1 MCLEWVRLPVCVCAW
16 ISLTLC
22 YPWTGQMLSCVV
34 TLARTSMVAWKAVFI
49 PRGGE
54 PERKRSWL
62 GEAQLR
68 ATAFARS
75 TGTPPPPLFIQR
87 RVETREARQ
96 AAGGFRFRRIQ
107 AWEPR
112 GERADAVAEG
122 DSLLWTLECGATGV
136 ECWESSITKANFG
149 TVVLSCS
156 YSTVQNLEN
165 ILLCLPSP
173 AAVGKKFMRR
183 RRSEAVVRH
192 HAVV

>member
-1 MCLEWVRLPVCVCAW
+1 MCVCAW

-34 TLARTSMVAWKAVFI
+34 TLARTSMVAWQVVFI

-68 ATAFARS
+68 ATAIARS
-75 TGTPPPPLFIQR
+75 TGTPPPLFIQR

-107 AWEPR
+107 GRGSRVVSAQMRLRREIPCSGRWSVGPLEWSAGNHQSPR
-112 GERADAVAEG
+112 PTP
-122 DSLLWTLECGATGV
+122 TLAR
-136 ECWESSITKANFG
+136 
-149 TVVLSCS
+149 SC
-156 YSTVQNLEN
+156 
-165 ILLCLPSP
+165 CLVPKP
-173 AAVGKKFMRR
+173 
-183 RRSEAVVRH
+183 
-192 HAVV
+192 